1 MIAENAKVK
10 KIPKGNSLISRVM
23 IPMLILGLLEI
34 IIFAAVMIFSGE
46 LSYIK
51 KYSYSLLTE
60 KTDNRAG
67 YVENMLSQKT
77 SLVYEASLDVTK
89 IAEEYF
95 NEQGITADSIKTDR
109 EVNKEILS
117 RSAETL
123 VSLIRR
129 DMVNDAYIILDT
141 DSLYDTEESTVRAG
155 LYLRD
160 TDIYENSSS
169 DNKDIYMEMG
179 SNDIARQLGSALDS
193 EWSSHLV
200 IDDRNDFRFY
210 TVPMNSYNKYS
221 GQPLYNLGYWTPFS
235 KISFSAQQSMKYT
248 LPLVTSDGKI
258 YGVIGIGIM
267 DKTIRRSIPA
277 ADFYNEKACYIIA
290 CDYDNSGTYEPFFY
304 SGSSYNRLIGSD
316 TELSESCPLEYNVY
330 TFRSADGGDCLGAI
344 HKLKM
349 YNSGSPYVS
358 QKWALISAADPSAVM
373 NIYEYL
379 IKIFFISAA
388 ITILCCI
395 AFSLFTS
402 RQISKPVSKMSAA
415 LKSTSDGRMIPEFS
429 SSRITEF
436 DELATSIVKLQQDS
450 LEYAA
455 RVSRIITLTDS
466 GIGVFMYSRLRHTVF
481 VSESL
486 TEIMDFEDIPHTD
499 YTVSEEKFNAQL
511 KKIDPDNN
519 VLNLCLAGDP
529 EEFMEAAG
537 KNIEIKSSRSGKEVW
552 YKFSISVLNSDV
564 IGLVQDITETVE
576 EKKRIAR
583 YKDDEYT
590 DKLIQANKAL
600 RDAYDNAR
608 RADNAKTDFL
618 SRMSHDIRTPMNAI
632 IGMTFIANSNIDNK
646 DKVADCLEKI
656 TVSGNYLLS
665 LINDVL
671 DMSKIESGKFRL
683 TEDDLNLC
691 TLIDE
696 LSEMVAESAKQK
708 KHKLEVRT
716 HDIIHENIVGDRLR
730 IQQVFVNIVSNSI
743 KYTNDGGH
751 ITVDIT
757 EKPVGN
763 HSVGCYEFVFRD
775 NGIGMTKEFMKKL
788 FEPFERAEDERVD
801 GQQGTGLG
809 MAITYNLVKMMNG
822 SIRVESEPGKGSCF
836 TVTLYLKLSE
846 NAETQPEAAVE
857 KSADELRSTSF
868 EGRRVLLVDDNELN
882 CEIATELLKMMKLDV
897 ECAVN
902 GKEAV
907 DKFAASEGGYYDLI
921 FMDIQMPVMNGYDAV
936 REIRKLDRPDAEKI
950 PVVAMTANAFAE
962 DVKEALN
969 AGMNE
974 HIAKPLDINKLIATL
989 KKWL

>member
-1 MIAENAKVK
+1 MSAENAKVK

-77 SLVYEASLDVTK
+77 SLVYEASLEVTK

-200 IDDRNDFRFY
+200 IDDSNDFRFY

-763 HSVGCYEFVFRD
+763 HGVGCYEFVFRD

-846 NAETQPEAAVE
+846 NAETHPEASVE

-882 CEIATELLKMMKLDV
+882 REIAAELLKMMKLDV

-936 REIRKLDRPDAEKI
+936 KAIRKIDRSDAEKI

-962 DVKEALN
+962 DVKESLN

>member
-200 IDDRNDFRFY
+200 IDDSNDFRFY

-248 LPLVTSDGKI
+248 LPLVTTDGKI

-763 HSVGCYEFVFRD
+763 HGVGCYEFVFRD

-882 CEIATELLKMMKLDV
+882 REIAAELLKMMKLDV

-936 REIRKLDRPDAEKI
+936 KAIRKLDRSDAEKI

-969 AGMNE
+969 SGMNE

>member
-95 NEQGITADSIKTDR
+95 NEQGITADSIRTDR

-200 IDDRNDFRFY
+200 IDDSNDFRFY

-402 RQISKPVSKMSAA
+402 RQISKPVSRMSAA

-763 HSVGCYEFVFRD
+763 HGVGCYEFVFRD
-775 NGIGMTKEFMKKL
+775 NGIGMTREFMKKL

-846 NAETQPEAAVE
+846 NAEIQPEAAVE

-882 CEIATELLKMMKLDV
+882 REIAAELLKMMKLDV

-936 REIRKLDRPDAEKI
+936 KAIRKLDRSDAEKI
-950 PVVAMTANAFAE
+950 PVIAMTANAFAE

>member
-1 MIAENAKVK
+1 MSAENAKVK

-77 SLVYEASLDVTK
+77 SLVYEASLEVTK

-200 IDDRNDFRFY
+200 IDDSNDFRFY

-388 ITILCCI
+388 LTILCCI

-763 HSVGCYEFVFRD
+763 HGVGCYEFVFSD

-846 NAETQPEAAVE
+846 NTETQPEAAVE

-882 CEIATELLKMMKLDV
+882 REIAAELLKMMKLDV

-936 REIRKLDRPDAEKI
+936 KAIRKLDRPDAEKI

>member
-200 IDDRNDFRFY
+200 IDDSNDFRFY

-763 HSVGCYEFVFRD
+763 HGVGCYEFVFRD

-882 CEIATELLKMMKLDV
+882 REIAAELLKMMKLDV

-936 REIRKLDRPDAEKI
+936 KAIRKLDRPDAEKI
-950 PVVAMTANAFAE
+950 PVIAMTANAFAE

>member
-1 MIAENAKVK
+1 
-10 KIPKGNSLISRVM
+10 
-23 IPMLILGLLEI
+23 
-34 IIFAAVMIFSGE
+34 
-46 LSYIK
+46 
-51 KYSYSLLTE
+51 
-60 KTDNRAG
+60 
-67 YVENMLSQKT
+67 
-77 SLVYEASLDVTK
+77 
-89 IAEEYF
+89 
-95 NEQGITADSIKTDR
+95 
-109 EVNKEILS
+109 
-117 RSAETL
+117 
-123 VSLIRR
+123 
-129 DMVNDAYIILDT
+129 
-141 DSLYDTEESTVRAG
+141 
-155 LYLRD
+155 
-160 TDIYENSSS
+160 
-169 DNKDIYMEMG
+169 
-179 SNDIARQLGSALDS
+179 
-193 EWSSHLV
+193 
-200 IDDRNDFRFY
+200 
-210 TVPMNSYNKYS
+210 
-221 GQPLYNLGYWTPFS
+221 
-235 KISFSAQQSMKYT
+235 
-248 LPLVTSDGKI
+248 
-258 YGVIGIGIM
+258 
-267 DKTIRRSIPA
+267 
-277 ADFYNEKACYIIA
+277 
-290 CDYDNSGTYEPFFY
+290 
-304 SGSSYNRLIGSD
+304 
-316 TELSESCPLEYNVY
+316 
-330 TFRSADGGDCLGAI
+330 
-344 HKLKM
+344 
-349 YNSGSPYVS
+349 
-358 QKWALISAADPSAVM
+358 
-373 NIYEYL
+373 
-379 IKIFFISAA
+379 
-388 ITILCCI
+388 
-395 AFSLFTS
+395 
-402 RQISKPVSKMSAA
+402 
-415 LKSTSDGRMIPEFS
+415 MIPEFS

-763 HSVGCYEFVFRD
+763 HGVGCYEFVFRD

-868 EGRRVLLVDDNELN
+868 EGRRALLVDDNELN
-882 CEIATELLKMMKLDV
+882 REIAAELLKMMKLDV

>member
-141 DSLYDTEESTVRAG
+141 GSLYDTEESTVRAG

-388 ITILCCI
+388 LTILCCI

-537 KNIEIKSSRSGKEVW
+537 KNIEIKSSRGGKEVW

-576 EKKRIAR
+576 EKKRIVR

-763 HSVGCYEFVFRD
+763 HGVGCYEFVFSD
-775 NGIGMTKEFMKKL
+775 NGIGMTREFMKKL

-882 CEIATELLKMMKLDV
+882 REIATELLKMMKLDV

-902 GKEAV
+902 GKEAM

-936 REIRKLDRPDAEKI
+936 KAIRKLDRPDAEKI

>member
-77 SLVYEASLDVTK
+77 SLVYEASLEVTK

-95 NEQGITADSIKTDR
+95 NEQGITADSLKTDR

-200 IDDRNDFRFY
+200 IDDSNDFRFY

-388 ITILCCI
+388 LTILCCI

-763 HSVGCYEFVFRD
+763 HGVGCYEFVFRD
-775 NGIGMTKEFMKKL
+775 NGIGMTREFMKKL

-882 CEIATELLKMMKLDV
+882 REIAAELLKMMKLDV

-936 REIRKLDRPDAEKI
+936 KAIRKLDRSDAEKI

>member
-200 IDDRNDFRFY
+200 IDDSNDFRFY

-388 ITILCCI
+388 LTILCCI

-537 KNIEIKSSRSGKEVW
+537 KNIEIKSTRRGKEVW

-763 HSVGCYEFVFRD
+763 HGVGCYEFVFRD

-882 CEIATELLKMMKLDV
+882 REIAAELLKMMKLDV

-950 PVVAMTANAFAE
+950 PVIAMTANAFAE

>member
-141 DSLYDTEESTVRAG
+141 GSLYDTEESTVRAG

-200 IDDRNDFRFY
+200 IDDSNDFRFY

-316 TELSESCPLEYNVY
+316 TELSENCPLEYNVY

-763 HSVGCYEFVFRD
+763 HGVGCYEFVFRD

-882 CEIATELLKMMKLDV
+882 REIAAELLKMMKLDV

-907 DKFAASEGGYYDLI
+907 DKFAASGGGYYDLI

-950 PVVAMTANAFAE
+950 PVIAMTANAFAE
-962 DVKEALN
+962 DVKESLN

>member
-1 MIAENAKVK
+1 MSAENAKVK

-23 IPMLILGLLEI
+23 IPMLILGLIEI
-34 IIFAAVMIFSGE
+34 IIFAAVMVFSGE

-77 SLVYEASLDVTK
+77 SLVYEASLEVTK

-95 NEQGITADSIKTDR
+95 NEQGITADSIKTDKD
-109 EVNKEILS
+109 VNKEILS

-141 DSLYDTEESTVRAG
+141 GSLYDTEESTVRAG

-193 EWSSHLV
+193 EWFSHLV
-200 IDDRNDFRFY
+200 IDDSNDFRFY

-316 TELSESCPLEYNVY
+316 TELSESCPSEYNVY

-429 SSRITEF
+429 GSRITDF

-537 KNIEIKSSRSGKEVW
+537 KNIEIKSSRGGKEVW

-763 HSVGCYEFVFRD
+763 HGVGCYEFVFRD

-846 NAETQPEAAVE
+846 NAETQPETAVE
-857 KSADELRSTSF
+857 KSADELCSTSF

-882 CEIATELLKMMKLDV
+882 REIATELLKMMKLDV

-936 REIRKLDRPDAEKI
+936 REIRKLDRSDADKI
-950 PVVAMTANAFAE
+950 PVIAMTANAFAE
-962 DVKEALN
+962 DVKESLN

-974 HIAKPLDINKLIATL
+974 HIAKPLDIDKLIATL

>member
-1 MIAENAKVK
+1 MSAENAKVK

-200 IDDRNDFRFY
+200 IDDSNDFRFY

-388 ITILCCI
+388 LTILCCI

-763 HSVGCYEFVFRD
+763 HGVGCYEFVFRD

-846 NAETQPEAAVE
+846 NAETHPEASVE

-882 CEIATELLKMMKLDV
+882 REIAAELLKMMKLDV

>member
-1 MIAENAKVK
+1 MSAENAKVK

-200 IDDRNDFRFY
+200 IDDSNDFRFY

-316 TELSESCPLEYNVY
+316 TELSENCPLEYNVY

-388 ITILCCI
+388 LTILCCI

-763 HSVGCYEFVFRD
+763 HGVGCYEFVFRD

-950 PVVAMTANAFAE
+950 PVIAMTANAFAE

>member
-200 IDDRNDFRFY
+200 IDDSNDFRFY

-537 KNIEIKSSRSGKEVW
+537 KNIEIKSTRRGKEVW

-564 IGLVQDITETVE
+564 LGLVQDITETVE

-590 DKLIQANKAL
+590 YKLIQANKAL

-763 HSVGCYEFVFRD
+763 HGVGCYEFVFRD

-846 NAETQPEAAVE
+846 NAETHPEAAVE

-882 CEIATELLKMMKLDV
+882 REIAAELLKMMKLDV

-907 DKFAASEGGYYDLI
+907 DKFAASEGEYYDLI